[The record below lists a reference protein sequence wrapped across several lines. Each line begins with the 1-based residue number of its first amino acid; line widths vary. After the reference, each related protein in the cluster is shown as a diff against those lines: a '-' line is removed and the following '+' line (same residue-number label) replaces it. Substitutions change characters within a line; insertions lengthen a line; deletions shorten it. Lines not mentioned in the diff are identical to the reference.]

1 MDDFEE
7 MKLPPMEIIST
18 EVVERDGKKYIRSV
32 RKVDFGKDGVA
43 TVYLM
48 DPCLTPE
55 AQERRRQR
63 LKDVC
68 ADLVRRGQIIV

>member
-18 EVVERDGKKYIRSV
+18 EVVEKNGVPYIRSI
-32 RKVDFGKDGVA
+32 RKIDFGKAGVA